1 MKKKIKYTNE
11 KIGKIEIVE
20 DFLPKPEELVFKED
34 TVTVKLKLNRSSVEF
49 FKEMANKYG
58 SNYQKIIS
66 LLLDK
71 YSSHFSER

>member
-34 TVTVKLKLNRSSVEF
+34 TVKVKLKLNRSSVEF

>member
-1 MKKKIKYTNE
+1 MRKKIKYTNE
-11 KIGKIEIVE
+11 KIGKIEIVD
-20 DFLPKPEELVFKED
+20 DFLPKPEELVFKKD
-34 TVTVKLKLNRSSVEF
+34 TVTVKLKINDSSVEF
-49 FKEMANKYG
+49 FKEMTNKYG

>member
-11 KIGKIEIVE
+11 KIGNIEIVE